1 MGDLLRTPDPAA
13 IPAARQLTTGPVTG
27 RGAWKPAWV
36 IAGVALVAV
45 GAWLAVTSSSP
56 AARRSLCGQ
65 AMAER
70 PALRHVIIVML
81 ENRSY
86 GQVAG
91 SPAAPFQAR
100 LARECGNAV
109 EAFAAT
115 HGSAPNYLA
124 VSAGQYPS
132 SSVRGCAYLACVSNQ
147 DNIYRQLDR
156 AGLTWKAYQ
165 ESMPVPCDKSSSWP
179 YKIGHDPAIFYAAI
193 GAAECRARV
202 VPVADLAARAG
213 AFYDDLR
220 SGRLPSVAWLTPDRI
235 NDGEKP
241 CSASCALMSADRWL
255 RDFLT
260 LVAAA
265 PAYQDG
271 SVVVLV
277 TYDEGRGP
285 DSKFGENCADKTAD
299 LDGSQPSCHVPLF
312 IIWQYARPGRISTFF
327 TLYSLTRTIDDLF
340 GLPCL
345 AHACSPATASLAGSG
360 FGF

>member
-1 MGDLLRTPDPAA
+1 MIVPG
-13 IPAARQLTTGPVTG
+13 GPQGGTG
-27 RGAWKPAWV
+27 RGRRGVWKPAWA
-36 IAGVALVAV
+36 IAVVLAAVAALAVAV
-45 GAWLAVTSSSP
+45 WSVP
-56 AARRSLCGQ
+56 AAPHPLCGQ
-65 AMAER
+65 VTAAR

-86 GQVAG
+86 SQLTG

-100 LARECGNAV
+100 LARECGNAT

-132 SSVRGCAYLACVSNQ
+132 SSVRGCNYLACLSNE
-147 DNIYRQLDR
+147 DNIYQQLDR

-165 ESMPVPCDKSSSWP
+165 ESMPSACDKSSAWP
-179 YKIGHDPAIFYAAI
+179 YKIGHDPAIFYARI

-202 VPVADLAARAG
+202 VPVADLTARAG

-220 SGRLPSVAWLTPDRI
+220 GGRLPSVAWITPNRI

-241 CSASCALMSADRWL
+241 CSGSCALASADRWL
-255 RDFLT
+255 RGFLALT
-260 LVAAA
+260 AAA

-271 SVVVLV
+271 SVLIVV
-277 TYDEGRGP
+277 TYDEGRGT
-285 DSKFGENCADKTAD
+285 DSKVGENCADKTAD
-299 LDGSQPSCHVPLF
+299 LHGRQPSCHVPLF
-312 IIWQYARPGRISTFF
+312 VVWPYARPGTNSTFL
-327 TLYSLTRTIDDLF
+327 TLYSLTRTIEGIF

-345 AHACSPATASLAGSG
+345 AHACNPATASLAGSG

>member
-1 MGDLLRTPDPAA
+1 MAVLLAA
-13 IPAARQLTTGPVTG
+13 AVAWAAVTG
-27 RGAWKPAWV
+27 
-36 IAGVALVAV
+36 
-45 GAWLAVTSSSP
+45 SSP
-56 AARRSLCGQ
+56 AGPRSLCGQ
-65 AMAER
+65 RTAAR
-70 PALRHVIIVML
+70 PAPRHIIIVML
-81 ENRSY
+81 ENRSFN
-86 GQVAG
+86 QVMG
-91 SPAAPFQAR
+91 SPAAPFQTR
-100 LARECGNAV
+100 LARECGSAT
-109 EAFAAT
+109 EAFGAT
-115 HGSAPNYLA
+115 HGSAANYLA
-124 VSAGQYPS
+124 VSAGQFPS
-132 SSVRGCAYLACVSNQ
+132 SSVRGCAYLACASSQVS
-147 DNIYRQLDR
+147 IYQQLDH

-165 ESMPVPCDKSSSWP
+165 ESMPSACDRVSSWP
-179 YKIGHDPAIFYAAI
+179 YKIGHDPAIFYAGI

-220 SGRLPSVAWLTPDRI
+220 SGGLPSVAWVTPDRN

-241 CSASCALMSADRWL
+241 CSSSCALTAADGWL

-271 SVVVLV
+271 SVLVLV

-285 DSKFGENCADKTAD
+285 DNKVGEDCADKTAD

-312 IIWQYARPGRISTFF
+312 VVWQDARPGSISAFF
-327 TLYSLTRTIDDLF
+327 TLYSITRTIEGIF

-345 AHACSPATASLAGSG
+345 AHACSPATASLAGRG